1 MTRRNGQNRS
11 LAALR
16 RRESVAI
23 AHRLLTSPLNG
34 RSNAVPKWK
43 VLLAV
48 VSMVLAG
55 SVWFLGVMD
64 SLGRPSVAPALSLEQ
79 QELAL
84 LADPALTPSL
94 KPLLVGQDPAKSLL
108 ETLRE
113 TPLDSLNDRQALLFA
128 SLETDPGRRNTLL
141 ELPFQA
147 PELQLLQQA
156 LATASSSHA
165 FSSEDHDLLAE
176 ISPDPLIRRLVC
188 EALGGA
194 QADCVESSAAKA
206 AARRLVLSEFLPVV
220 ALLLGSLLLVRQLW
234 LLLRR
239 KQSPWPELQ
248 AAPLG
253 VVDMVLLI
261 AGGFVVLGE
270 VVVPLVVAP
279 LSALVSQSIAAPLNQ
294 SVSVLIGYCA
304 LATPPLLILKSQLD
318 GLDQRLVPE
327 GGWLQWR
334 VRPWWSALFQ
344 GGRAWLMVMPP
355 VVLTGWLM
363 SRVIGDQGGSNPL
376 LEMVLNGKDPLALLL
391 LAITAVVLAPLFEE
405 TVFRGVL
412 LPALGRSFG
421 RGWSVFGSALVF
433 AVAHLSIGEL
443 LPLLVLGLGLA
454 LLRLSSGR
462 LLPCVVM
469 HALWNGVTFLN
480 LILLGT

>member
-1 MTRRNGQNRS
+1 
-11 LAALR
+11 
-16 RRESVAI
+16 
-23 AHRLLTSPLNG
+23 
-34 RSNAVPKWK
+34 
-43 VLLAV
+43 
-48 VSMVLAG
+48 MVLAC
-55 SVWFLGVMD
+55 SVWFLGLMD

-84 LADPALTPSL
+84 MADPALAPSL
-94 KPLLVGQDPAKSLL
+94 KPLLVGQDPAESLL
-108 ETLRE
+108 KTLRE
-113 TPLDSLNDRQALLFA
+113 TPLDSLSDRQALLFA

-141 ELPFQA
+141 EIPFQV

-165 FSSEDHDLLAE
+165 FSSEDQDLLAE
-176 ISPDPLIRRLVC
+176 ISPDPLTRRLVC
-188 EALGGA
+188 QALGGEPS
-194 QADCVESSAAKA
+194 DCLESSAAKAASKA
-206 AARRLVLSEFLPVV
+206 AARRLVLSELMPLG

-239 KQSPWPELQ
+239 KQSSWPELQ

-253 VVDMVLLI
+253 LVDMVLLI

-270 VVVPLVVAP
+270 VLVPLLVTP
-279 LSALVSQSIAAPLNQ
+279 LSALVARSIAAPLNQ
-294 SVSVLIGYCA
+294 SVAVLIGYCA

-318 GLDQRLVPE
+318 GLDQRLVPV

-376 LEMVLNGKDPLALLL
+376 LEMVLNGKDPLALFL

-412 LPALGRSFG
+412 LPVLGRSFG

-480 LILLGT
+480 LVLLGS